1 MRFISLKSVQK
12 PINFLLKDNMKLD
25 NLNVNTINCWIRT
38 M

>member
-12 PINFLLKDNMKLD
+12 PINIMLKDYMKLD